1 MMNKLAKDLDEIRSD
16 LSVVK
21 HRVKAVC
28 DNYELSTEYRQTLNR
43 LDFYLGY
50 YKALSEKMIM
60 EQPEDE
66 PENI

>member
-1 MMNKLAKDLDEIRSD
+1 MSSLPKDLDAIRSD

-28 DNYELSTEYRQTLNR
+28 DNHELSSDYRQTLNR

-50 YKALSEKMIM
+50 YKALC
-60 EQPEDE
+60 
-66 PENI
+66 ENIIAEVSHDNTQI

>member
-1 MMNKLAKDLDEIRSD
+1 MNKLAKDLDEIRSD

-50 YKALSEKMIM
+50 
-60 EQPEDE
+60 
-66 PENI
+66 